1 MKKLF
6 EGIYSIDDALATK
19 NFVEGTRV
27 YGEKLIQKGGD
38 EYRLWNPRRS
48 KLAAAILNG
57 LKEFPIKRN
66 SRVLY
71 LGAASGTTASHISD
85 IVSGGVVYCV
95 EFSQGPFRRL
105 LKTSASRQNMI
116 PILADAREPER
127 YLNLVERCDII
138 YQDIAQVKQAQ
149 ILIDNARHYL
159 KDDGHIIIAIKARS
173 IDSARG
179 PDDVIAAEIFRLK
192 KYFKIAEVIDL
203 DPYGRDHSLVLGS
216 YMSD

>member
-1 MKKLF
+1 MKFDGVYLLEDK
-6 EGIYSIDDALATK
+6 LATL
-19 NFVEGTRV
+19 NMTPGQNV
-27 YGEKLIQKGGD
+27 YGERLVQKDG
-38 EYRLWNPRRS
+38 EELRLWNPRRS

-57 LKEFPIKRN
+57 LKEVPIKRN

-85 IVSGGVVYCV
+85 IASGGVVYCV

-127 YLNLVERCDII
+127 YMNLVERCDII

-149 ILIDNARHYL
+149 ILIDNARLYL
-159 KDDGHIIIAIKARS
+159 KDNGHIIIAIKARS

-203 DPYGRDHSLVLGS
+203 DPYGRDHSLVLG
-216 YMSD
+216 YI